1 MADAGV
7 IKEFLVGLGFKINQK
22 GQRDF
27 KEALDGAQ
35 KAALGLIA
43 GLSAV
48 VAAVG
53 KVAQSYEQ
61 LGYASERAQS
71 SVSGMQ
77 RFAFAIS
84 QVGGNAD
91 SARASLQSIGN
102 FLRSAPGG
110 EGFIQRLGVQT
121 RDAHGHLRDTAA
133 IMSDMGSHFRTMP
146 YWRARA
152 SAGVLGIDENTL
164 QAMMR
169 GGQGQWQSRYA
180 EIYRRLG
187 VDQNKAAKASH
198 HFMQE
203 LRDLGVVF
211 QAVRDKVAITLMP
224 VLERFRDFCFHMY
237 DSFTHLSTATK
248 IWVFAIGSAVVAWR
262 LLNTAFM
269 QSPVGRVFALGAALL
284 ALYDDYKSWQ
294 SGAKSLINWKEWQPG
309 IDALQDGVKQVGIL
323 LKELWPDVEPALAP
337 LGNFFRNILVDSLK
351 ATGHAIS
358 GIAKALDNIAHGRF
372 RAAWGNIMDM
382 TQEGVGNLKNIGQS
396 GAGLLSSGIGALS
409 GMDAGKVNT
418 AMQYLTDQGIDREHA
433 LAMIGN
439 WQQESGLLNPE
450 RTDKGHFGLEQW
462 EPYRRDTILKNLG
475 IDVKKAGFL
484 DQMKAAVWELRNGPE
499 SKKWDGF
506 LKTSG
511 MSDAAA
517 FFAKN
522 IERSGEKPGD
532 PGFDSRIAYAA
543 KAASIS
549 NFNTLAGSHAPTVNQ
564 TVNITSNGNPAA
576 IASAVHGATTHAL
589 NTAVRNMKARR
600 Q

>member
-102 FLRSAPGG
+102 FLRSTPGG

-152 SAGVLGIDENTL
+152 SAGVLGIDENTR

-198 HFMQE
+198 H
-203 LRDLGVVF
+203 LCRNCVISVSYS
-211 QAVRDKVAITLMP
+211 R
-224 VLERFRDFCFHMY
+224 
-237 DSFTHLSTATK
+237 LSE
-248 IWVFAIGSAVVAWR
+248 I
-262 LLNTAFM
+262 
-269 QSPVGRVFALGAALL
+269 
-284 ALYDDYKSWQ
+284 
-294 SGAKSLINWKEWQPG
+294 KSL
-309 IDALQDGVKQVGIL
+309 
-323 LKELWPDVEPALAP
+323 
-337 LGNFFRNILVDSLK
+337 SL
-351 ATGHAIS
+351 
-358 GIAKALDNIAHGRF
+358 
-372 RAAWGNIMDM
+372 
-382 TQEGVGNLKNIGQS
+382 
-396 GAGLLSSGIGALS
+396 
-409 GMDAGKVNT
+409 
-418 AMQYLTDQGIDREHA
+418 
-433 LAMIGN
+433 
-439 WQQESGLLNPE
+439 
-450 RTDKGHFGLEQW
+450 
-462 EPYRRDTILKNLG
+462 
-475 IDVKKAGFL
+475 
-484 DQMKAAVWELRNGPE
+484 
-499 SKKWDGF
+499 
-506 LKTSG
+506 
-511 MSDAAA
+511 
-517 FFAKN
+517 
-522 IERSGEKPGD
+522 
-532 PGFDSRIAYAA
+532 
-543 KAASIS
+543 
-549 NFNTLAGSHAPTVNQ
+549 
-564 TVNITSNGNPAA
+564 
-576 IASAVHGATTHAL
+576 
-589 NTAVRNMKARR
+589 
-600 Q
+600 